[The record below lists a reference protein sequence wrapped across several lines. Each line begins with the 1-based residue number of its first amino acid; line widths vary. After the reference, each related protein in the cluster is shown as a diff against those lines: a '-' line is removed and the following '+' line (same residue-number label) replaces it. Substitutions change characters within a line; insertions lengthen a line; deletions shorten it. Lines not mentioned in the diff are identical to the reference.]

1 MSSGC
6 YLFFVDRPR
15 YANTAMHPPI
25 APGTLLQDRYCLI
38 GAAGQSKF
46 GQTYL
51 ARDQKR
57 LNELCVVKEFTPV
70 QQDVTAIEH
79 LRQRFHQAVSPL
91 YELQHPQLPRLRM
104 MFAQEER
111 LYWVRDYVE
120 GKSYGVLLDERNAQ
134 GQVFSEAEVIQLLL
148 KVLPVLSYLHNR
160 GMVHRNLSLDTL
172 ILRQEDQLPL
182 LINFGLVQELV
193 ARLQLHPIDPR
204 HVLGQWGFAPP
215 EQLHGKAESSS
226 DLYALAVTAIALLTG
241 KGPESLYNSQ
251 TQQLDWESLVT
262 VHPVFARLLR
272 QMLQPHPQKRPASAA
287 QVAKVLDPLLA
298 KAPVDAMSVNGE
310 ATHPIPVDSLTSRVT
325 DESTVVLPAQ
335 PARLPK
341 KRSRPK
347 RRGDGDPRA
356 SAAMVV
362 GLVMLLAAAAW
373 KFLPHKQP
381 TAIPS
386 ASPTISAARPTP
398 SPNVSPPGMSAKPSP
413 TTELISEEALRD
425 RRRQLNIDVQFFTN
439 LVDEVFYAKYPQ
451 LRSRKPGDSEQDKFK
466 REWNA
471 IASSVMD
478 KLATL
483 KPETRAKM
491 GSYRRVN
498 YDEWLAALGETG
510 AKSSPRLDALADS
523 RFFQLFPDQKGKTLN
538 PRTFGQVWYAIAD
551 EQLSTAKAQPRPAS
565 GNRANVNR
573 SL

>member
-1 MSSGC
+1 MYSS
-6 YLFFVDRPR
+6 
-15 YANTAMHPPI
+15 I
-25 APGTLLQDRYCLI
+25 APGTLLNNRYCLV

-70 QQDVTAIEH
+70 QQETAAVES
-79 LRQRFHQAVSPL
+79 LRQRFHQDVSGL
-91 YELQHPQLPRLRM
+91 YELQHPQLPPLRM

-120 GKSYGVLLDERNAQ
+120 GKSYGVLLDERKAQ
-134 GQVFSEAEVIQLLL
+134 GQVFYEAEVIQLLL
-148 KVLPVLSYLHNR
+148 KVLPVLTYLHNR

-172 ILRQEDQLPL
+172 ILRQQDQLPI

-193 ARLQLHPIDPR
+193 TRLQLHSIDQR
-204 HVLGQWGFAPP
+204 EALGQWGFAPP
-215 EQLHGKAESSS
+215 EQLHGKAEPSS

-241 KGPESLYNSQ
+241 KTPESLYNSQ
-251 TQQLDWESLVT
+251 TQQLDWEALVT
-262 VHPVFARLLR
+262 VHPTFARLLR
-272 QMLQPHPQKRPASAA
+272 QMLHPQPKKRPASAA
-287 QVAKVLDPLLA
+287 QVAQILEPLLA
-298 KAPVDAMSVNGE
+298 NAPVDAMPANAMLSDIMLDTPVA
-310 ATHPIPVDSLTSRVT
+310 ATQPT
-325 DESTVVLPAQ
+325 DALQPLPT
-335 PARLPK
+335 RLPK
-341 KRSRPK
+341 KRLRPK
-347 RRGDGDPRA
+347 RKGDSDPRA

-362 GLVMLLAAAAW
+362 GLVMLIAAVAW

-381 TAIPS
+381 DAKPA
-386 ASPTISAARPTP
+386 ASPSVTAARPTVAPGAP
-398 SPNVSPPGMSAKPSP
+398 SPRATASPLNASPKAESASD
-413 TTELISEEALRD
+413 EALRD
-425 RRRQLNIDVQFFTN
+425 RRRQLNIDFPFFTS

-451 LRSRKPGDSEQDKFK
+451 QRSRKLGDTEQDKFK
-466 REWNA
+466 GEWNT
-471 IASSVMD
+471 IASSTVA

-483 KPETRAKM
+483 KPETRSKM
-491 GSYRRVN
+491 GSYRRAN
-498 YDEWLAALGETG
+498 YDTWLATLGETG

-551 EQLSTAKAQPRPAS
+551 EQVSTANAQPRPAS
-565 GNRANVNR
+565 GKNANGNR

>member
-1 MSSGC
+1 MYSS
-6 YLFFVDRPR
+6 
-15 YANTAMHPPI
+15 I
-25 APGTLLQDRYCLI
+25 APGTLLNNRYCLV

-70 QQDVTAIEH
+70 QQEAAAVES
-79 LRQRFHQAVSPL
+79 LRQRFHQDISGL
-91 YELQHPQLPRLRM
+91 YELQHPQLPPLRM

-120 GKSYGVLLDERNAQ
+120 GKSYGVLLDERKAQ

-148 KVLPVLSYLHNR
+148 KVLPVLTYLHNR

-172 ILRQEDQLPL
+172 ILRQQDQLPI

-193 ARLQLHPIDPR
+193 TRLQLHPIDQR
-204 HVLGQWGFAPP
+204 EALGQWGFASP
-215 EQLHGKAESSS
+215 EQLHGKAEPSS

-241 KGPESLYNSQ
+241 KTPESLYNSQ
-251 TQQLDWESLVT
+251 TQQLDWEALVT
-262 VHPVFARLLR
+262 VHPTFARLLR
-272 QMLQPHPQKRPASAA
+272 QMLHPQSKKRPTSAA
-287 QVAKVLDPLLA
+287 QVAQILEPLLA
-298 KAPVDAMSVNGE
+298 DAPVDAMPANAMLSDIMLDTPTA
-310 ATHPIPVDSLTSRVT
+310 ATQPT
-325 DESTVVLPAQ
+325 DALQPLPT
-335 PARLPK
+335 RLPK
-341 KRSRPK
+341 KRLRPK
-347 RRGDGDPRA
+347 RKGDGDPRA

-362 GLVMLLAAAAW
+362 GLVMLIAAVAW

-381 TAIPS
+381 DAKPA
-386 ASPTISAARPTP
+386 ASPSITAARPTVAPSAP
-398 SPNVSPPGMSAKPSP
+398 SPRATASPLNASPKAESASD
-413 TTELISEEALRD
+413 EALRD
-425 RRRQLNIDVQFFTN
+425 RRRQLNIDFPFFTS

-451 LRSRKPGDSEQDKFK
+451 QRSRKLGDTEQDKSK
-466 REWNA
+466 GEWNT
-471 IASSVMD
+471 IASSTMA

-483 KPETRAKM
+483 KPETRSKM
-491 GSYRRVN
+491 GSYRRAN
-498 YDEWLAALGETG
+498 YDTWLATLGETS

-523 RFFQLFPDQKGKTLN
+523 RFFQLFPEQKGKTLN

-565 GNRANVNR
+565 SNGANGNR